1 MIFDNNGPFLSKI
14 PTDKVTI
21 YNFKK
26 NDSKIKWWF
35 FKKIYKYTGIKVFFK
50 KRMDEIIKKHY
61 DCIISFVE
69 GIPVFLHSFLFNSA
83 ELNVTWVHNDFVTNH
98 WTQALYYGNDESNIY
113 NRMDKIITVS
123 NSALDSFNQVFKNK
137 VEKKVIYNFVIKNN
151 NQKLSDTNI
160 FTICTIGRLEII
172 KNFNCLIRALKIVKE
187 QGYSFKCYIIG
198 EGSERQNLVKYIDKY
213 NLSSQVIL
221 TGFLMNPHEYLA
233 NSDLFISTSF
243 SESFSLAIAEALV
256 ANKPII
262 ASKTIGACELLENG
276 RYGVLFDIDNEEQL
290 ANRIIEFMV
299 HKGILAEYQ
308 LKSRERATIFEI
320 ESFVKQ
326 IQQVIK

>member
-1 MIFDNNGPFLSKI
+1 MLLKI
-14 PTDKVTI
+14 
-21 YNFKK
+21 
-26 NDSKIKWWF
+26 
-35 FKKIYKYTGIKVFFK
+35 
-50 KRMDEIIKKHY
+50 IIKK
-61 DCIISFVE
+61 I
-69 GIPVFLHSFLFNSA
+69 
-83 ELNVTWVHNDFVTNH
+83 
-98 WTQALYYGNDESNIY
+98 
-113 NRMDKIITVS
+113 
-123 NSALDSFNQVFKNK
+123 
-137 VEKKVIYNFVIKNN
+137 
-151 NQKLSDTNI
+151 SDTNI